1 MPQILEKT
9 EAPQAAP
16 TAPRGADKL
25 NGDKLPSD
33 KIKVW
38 TYDDYAQLPE
48 NGAPELHT
56 HIHYELLEGELI
68 VSPAPNF
75 YHQKI
80 VSELLTVITNHI
92 KQNALGIAVASPVD
106 VVLSPTDTPQPD
118 LIFISNERR
127 GIITPA
133 NIQGAPDLVV
143 EIISPTSDRRDRQ
156 TKWELY
162 ARSGVPFYWIVDPR
176 LELLEE
182 YELRGE
188 AYYLVREWK
197 ADESFAPQ
205 LFPGL
210 HIMLDEVFA
219 PV

>member
-1 MPQILEKT
+1 MAGTSTLEICSPQ
-9 EAPQAAP
+9 
-16 TAPRGADKL
+16 
-25 NGDKLPSD
+25 

-48 NGAPELHT
+48 NGAPELQT
-56 HIHYELLEGELI
+56 HIHYELIAGELI

-80 VSELLTVITNHI
+80 VAELLTAIANHV
-92 KQNALGIAVASPVD
+92 KQNALGVVVTSPVD
-106 VVLSPTDTPQPD
+106 VVLSATDTPQPD

-127 GIITPA
+127 GIITEA
-133 NIQGAPDLVV
+133 NVQGAPDLVV

-156 TKWELY
+156 TKFELY

-176 LELLEE
+176 LQLLEE
-182 YELRGE
+182 YALRGA
-188 AYYLVREWK
+188 AYETVREWK
-197 ADESFAPQ
+197 ADEIFAPQ
-205 LFPGL
+205 LFCEL
-210 HIMLDEVFA
+210 RIALNDVFA

>member
-1 MPQILEKT
+1 MAQTLEKT
-9 EAPQAAP
+9 ETPQIAPATQRA
-16 TAPRGADKL
+16 ADKL
-25 NGDKLPSD
+25 NADKLPSD
-33 KIKVW
+33 KIRVW

-56 HIHYELLEGELI
+56 HIHYELIEGELI

-80 VSELLTVITNHI
+80 VIELAAQLHRHAKENG
-92 KQNALGIAVASPVD
+92 LGIVVVAPVD
-106 VVLSPTDTPQPD
+106 VVLSATDTPQPD
-118 LIFISNERR
+118 LVFISNERR

-133 NIQGAPDLVV
+133 NVQGAPDLVV

-182 YELRGE
+182 YSLRGDV
-188 AYYLVREWK
+188 YHLVCEWK
-197 ADESFAPQ
+197 AGETFAPQ

-210 HIMLDEVFA
+210 HIALSDVFA
-219 PV
+219 PI